1 MSKNNKK
8 TVGKMKSGE
17 NIDGGDNAIGM
28 HPCGDPQQKK
38 VFCLACYSHPGVNG
52 DDYKLN
58 SFSKHK
64 MYNGDQEKNIEK
76 LWGSWLC
83 LASIPLEDLM
93 RSPKHNREWFKKMF
107 GPDYLDKSD
116 EIHEW
121 AKVNDPR
128 FDIWPDLEWT
138 HRDEG
143 WEKKRKEA
151 TAAKK
156 KKDKMESVRNIFP
169 NFTDDEVE
177 DWIKKNLP
185 EDDASEGDDSTA
197 AKDDASVS
205 ASGDVAEAADDDTFV
220 GDASTAAKDDAS
232 ISDTED
238 VAKAAADDDTF
249 EGDASPAAKDNASI
263 SDTEDVAEAAA
274 AGTMNAADMRNSPHQ
289 AAASGTMNAGMVSTL
304 EGNAPLQRLHASQE
318 AAASANLRMHP
329 FILTGYQTAG
339 GNMAGGRFPPQ
350 AFAPGVF
357 MGRAANMPQSGPQM
371 DNERIATQL
380 IAMGRPNPADAIA
393 AAHAQA
399 AQAQAHQAAQAQAM
413 GMSMPPAINMGND
426 ADILAAI
433 QQRQRYLSRLE
444 ADFKAKMDSR
454 GGNGEGM

>member
-1 MSKNNKK
+1 MSKTNNNAKK
-8 TVGKMKSGE
+8 AGE
-17 NIDGGDNAIGM
+17 DVDDGDNHAIGM
-28 HPCGDPQQKK
+28 YPSGDPQQKK
-38 VFCLACYSHPGVNG
+38 IFCLACYSHPGVING
-52 DDYKLN
+52 DVYTVG

-64 MYNGDQEKNIEK
+64 VYHGDKGKNI
-76 LWGSWLC
+76 C

-93 RSPKHNREWFKKMF
+93 RSAKHNAAWFVKMF
-107 GPDYLDKSD
+107 GPDYLDKSE

-121 AKVNDPR
+121 SKIHDPR

-138 HRDEG
+138 HRDED

-156 KKDKMESVRNIFP
+156 KKDRMESVRNIFP

-185 EDDASEGDDSTA
+185 EGDASEGDDSTA

-238 VAKAAADDDTF
+238 VAEAAD
-249 EGDASPAAKDNASI
+249 G
-263 SDTEDVAEAAA
+263 
-274 AGTMNAADMRNSPHQ
+274 GTMNAAGMRNEPHQ
-289 AAASGTMNAGMVSTL
+289 AAARGTMNAGMMSTM
-304 EGNAPLQRLHASQE
+304 EGNVPLQRLHASQE
-318 AAASANLRMHP
+318 AAAPANLSLASRMHP

-339 GNMAGGRFPPQ
+339 GNMAGDRFPQ
-350 AFAPGVF
+350 AFVPGAF
-357 MGRAANMPQSGPQM
+357 MGRAANMPQLGLPQM
-371 DNERIATQL
+371 DNERVATQL

-393 AAHAQA
+393 AAQAQA
-399 AQAQAHQAAQAQAM
+399 AQAAQTHAM
-413 GMSMPPAINMGND
+413 GMGMPLVTNMGND

-444 ADFKAKMDSR
+444 ADFKGKMASR
-454 GGNGEGM
+454 GGNGGGIM

>member
-8 TVGKMKSGE
+8 TFGKMKS
-17 NIDGGDNAIGM
+17 NVDGGDNAIGM

-93 RSPKHNREWFKKMF
+93 RSPKHNAAWFKKMF
-107 GPDYLDKSD
+107 GPDYLDKSE
-116 EIHEW
+116 EIQEW
-121 AKVNDPR
+121 SKIHDPR

-138 HRDEG
+138 HRDVD

-151 TAAKK
+151 TATKK

-169 NFTDDEVE
+169 HFTDDEVE

-185 EDDASEGDDSTA
+185 DDDASEGDDSTA

-220 GDASTAAKDDAS
+220 DDASTAAKDDAS

-249 EGDASPAAKDNASI
+249 EGDASPSAKDN
-263 SDTEDVAEAAA
+263 DVTEADGGGKMNAGVMVALEGNKPQAAA
-274 AGTMNAADMRNSPHQ
+274 AGGRT
-289 AAASGTMNAGMVSTL
+289 NAGMMNTL
-304 EGNAPLQRLHASQE
+304 EGNVPLQRLHASQE
-318 AAASANLRMHP
+318 AVATASLSPTSRMHP

-339 GNMAGGRFPPQ
+339 ENMAGGRFPPQ
-350 AFAPGVF
+350 AFAPGAF
-357 MGRAANMPQSGPQM
+357 MGRAANMPQLGLQM
-371 DNERIATQL
+371 DNERVATQL
-380 IAMGRPNPADAIA
+380 ITMGRPNPADAIA
-393 AAHAQA
+393 AAQAHA
-399 AQAQAHQAAQAQAM
+399 AQAQAYLAAQAQAM
-413 GMSMPPAINMGND
+413 GMGIPPATNTGTD

-433 QQRQRYLSRLE
+433 QQRQRHLSRLE

-454 GGNGEGM
+454 GGNGGGM